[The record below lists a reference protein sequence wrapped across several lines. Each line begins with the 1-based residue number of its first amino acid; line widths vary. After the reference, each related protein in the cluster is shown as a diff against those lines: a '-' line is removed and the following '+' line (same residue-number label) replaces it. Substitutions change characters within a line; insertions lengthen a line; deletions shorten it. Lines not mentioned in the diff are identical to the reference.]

1 MKPTLQWKHISSGYF
16 ASADGRLRVV
26 RVREVGVGRD
36 GQIGHIATREWR
48 IYEKSEGWVELRA
61 FDELP
66 DALEWCRLTFA
77 KEAA

>member
-1 MKPTLQWKHISSGYF
+1 
-16 ASADGRLRVV
+16 
-26 RVREVGVGRD
+26 VREVGVGRD

-48 IYEKSEGWVELRA
+48 IYEKSDAWVELRA